1 MLISVDIISENI
13 FDSHNYNVNSFLE
26 LQNEIT
32 KNYFIS
38 FKNQEWYFNENQIKD
53 NFKLLKG
60 NYTLYLFKLDYISL
74 HLNINSNIIKLPFVS
89 KELKIV
95 DLKDILSIKDNIYLN
110 NIKLCDNKKLIDYNI
125 NTNNILFVKSINV
138 NLI

>member
-38 FKNQEWYFNENQIKD
+38 FENQEWYFNENKIKD

-74 HLNINSNIIKLPFVS
+74 HLNINCNIIKLPFVS

>member
-13 FDSHNYNVNSFLE
+13 FDSHNYNVDSFLE
-26 LQNEIT
+26 LKNEIT

-38 FKNQEWYFNENQIKD
+38 CENQEWYFNEKQIKND
-53 NFKLLKG
+53 FKLLKG

-74 HLNINSNIIKLPFVS
+74 NMNINNNIIKLPFVS
-89 KELKIV
+89 NELKIL

-110 NIKLCDNKKLIDYNI
+110 NIKLCDTKKLIDYNI
-125 NTNNILFVKSINV
+125 NSNNILVVKSINI